1 MSQLKFKTP
10 TEFASEIEELVWKH
24 DIEYMDA
31 VVMYC
36 EKNNIE
42 IEVAA
47 SLIKLNAN
55 IKCKIQ
61 SEAEGLNFLPKISRL
76 PIE

>member
-1 MSQLKFKTP
+1 MAIVGKAR
-10 TEFASEIEELVWKH
+10 EFYEAIENLVWKY

-42 IEVAA
+42 IESVAT
-47 SLIKLNAN
+47 LIRGNENFKS
-55 IKCKIQ
+55 KIQ
-61 SEAEGLNFLPKISRL
+61 IEAEKLNFLPKTARL
-76 PIE
+76 DI